1 MGVHGRVFALRPDL
15 LFPSHPPMND
25 TNGTST
31 RNSSPSEQQSDRPLI
46 GRLYETIARL
56 HATIQSLRASGE
68 ELEAECRRLLDEN
81 QKLRRRATRSAL
93 LDDFEAPTDSD
104 ADNRDEPNSNHA
116 EASSTNALAPPQAE
130 RFYRQLPG
138 RFPFPTFFRLAEAG
152 GLDTS
157 TARRCLMHYLLE
169 DLLVQSGAYLEKTG
183 GVTEAA

>member
-1 MGVHGRVFALRPDL
+1 MTDR
-15 LFPSHPPMND
+15 
-25 TNGTST
+25 NGPST

-56 HATIQSLRASGE
+56 HATVQSLRASGE

-93 LDDFEAPTDSD
+93 LDDFEAPPNRAAPQDEDAPETPATD
-104 ADNRDEPNSNHA
+104 
-116 EASSTNALAPPQAE
+116 ALIPPQAR